1 MVLAQN
7 QTHRSTE
14 QDKELRNRVMHLS
27 SINLQQKREEYTME
41 KRQSLNKW
49 CWENWIATYKR
60 MRLEHSLIPY
70 TKIK

>member
-14 QDKELRNRVMHLS
+14 QDKELRNKRLHLS
-27 SINLQQKREEYTME
+27 SINLQQRRKEYTME

-49 CWENWIATYKR
+49 CWENWTATYKR
-60 MRLEHSLIPY
+60 MKLEHSLIPC